1 MLFLHEH
8 IEETQ
13 FGTDNHNSNLL
24 RLIVSVFLKVRLH
37 HIAKNGST
45 QVPEWQHKKK
55 KYAKRFSFRGFNFF
69 FFFRGLRVERIK
81 ITS

>member
-37 HIAKNGST
+37 HIAKMA
-45 QVPEWQHKKK
+45 PLRQHKKG
-55 KYAKRFSFRGFNFF
+55 GFNFF

>member
-55 KYAKRFSFRGFNFF
+55 NMQNGSLSGVLTFF
-69 FFFRGLRVERIK
+69 FFSWAKGGED
-81 ITS
+81 